1 MNELHENIYVKRISA
16 EMYSKAFQDLTCD
29 EQHEVLAK
37 LEFMMLFQ
45 NT

>member
-16 EMYSKAFQDLTCD
+16 EMYGKSFNDLID
-29 EQHEVLAK
+29 EAKLEVLEK